1 MHRIW
6 RSIDINFAHHI
17 RGHSGAC
24 VNIHGHT
31 WKLEVCA
38 EAATLD
44 REGFVVDFGR
54 LRKEVLEPTHK
65 LLDHALAIG
74 EETWAEVAG
83 DLEGLGQKLVA
94 SRAQVHGSSAPPIT
108 LDVVRLAGAENRY
121 AGGMKIAVF
130 PFSPTSERLAAWFHA
145 VATEKLADA
154 RVSIAWT
161 RVYETLH
168 PVESVAEFF
177 SARPSP

>member
-1 MHRIW
+1 M
-6 RSIDINFAHHI
+6 

-44 REGFVVDFGR
+44 KEGFVLDFKR
-54 LRKEVLEPTHK
+54 IVTDVLQPCHA

-74 EETWAEVAG
+74 EDTWGEVAA
-83 DLEGLGQKLVA
+83 DLESLGTKLVA
-94 SRAQVHGSSAPPIT
+94 SRALIHGPDVAGPPMT
-108 LDVVRLAGAENRY
+108 VTRLSGAANRF

-130 PFSPTSERLAAWFHA
+130 PFSPTSERFAQWLHA
-145 VATEKLADA
+145 VATEKLADD
-154 RVSIAWT
+154 RVKIAWT

-168 PVESVAEFF
+168 PVHSVAEY
-177 SARPSP
+177 SG

>member
-1 MHRIW
+1 M
-6 RSIDINFAHHI
+6 
-17 RGHSGAC
+17 RGHTGAC

-38 EAATLD
+38 QADVLD
-44 REGFVVDFGR
+44 RQGFVVDF
-54 LRKEVLEPTHK
+54 KNIVVDVLTPAHA

-74 EETWAEVAG
+74 EDTWNDVSGE
-83 DLEGLGQKLVA
+83 LESLGAKLVA
-94 SRAQVHGSSAPPIT
+94 SRAAMHGPDIVSPPLLVT
-108 LDVVRLAGAENRY
+108 RLGSAENRF

-130 PFSPTSERLAAWFHA
+130 PFSPTSERLAEWLYA
-145 VATEKLADA
+145 VATDKLAND

-168 PVESVAEFF
+168 PVESVAEFK
-177 SARPSP
+177 R